1 MKLPFPFLTKRA
13 RPPYCP
19 LHRCVNGCPK
29 TLSFRAE
36 NETISELVTFT
47 ENDPTWS
54 YHHVD
59 EHPSPLSSSSSSS
72 SSSEQYEDDHV
83 EDVVRGLRSE
93 RLVFEPGEAK
103 SSKLLEERVEME
115 TMVSSNPF
123 EDFRRSMEEMVEGHE
138 GLHQDWEFLEEL
150 LACYLRINGRDNH
163 GYIVGA
169 FVDLL
174 VHLNNAIYKLF
185 HDNKHARAMQLE
197 HRFRTTV
204 KGTKI
209 INEYCHTLKN
219 LADYLDDV
227 DAPVTEHALVL
238 QVLQG
243 LPHDIRGQVH
253 FLQFQNL
260 FPSFLEVRSALLLV
274 EHQQA
279 DALPNA
285 GQSTALLSFSA
296 GGGSNTAGGGQLRQ
310 GSRGRTPGVA
320 VSADQIGAILVATAG
335 VAVDVD
341 EAARISDNLAQ
352 IPDSSPLPHPA
363 F

>member
-123 EDFRRSMEEMVEGHE
+123 EEFRRSMEEMVEGHE

-174 VHLNNAIYKLF
+174 VHLNNGDHRQSVNRGAIVVASSSSFSSSKRSLSVCGGHHCLLCSSSSSYSSTSSASPLSF
-185 HDNKHARAMQLE
+185 CST
-197 HRFRTTV
+197 FR
-204 KGTKI
+204 
-209 INEYCHTLKN
+209 
-219 LADYLDDV
+219 
-227 DAPVTEHALVL
+227 P
-238 QVLQG
+238 
-243 LPHDIRGQVH
+243 
-253 FLQFQNL
+253 
-260 FPSFLEVRSALLLV
+260 
-274 EHQQA
+274 
-279 DALPNA
+279 
-285 GQSTALLSFSA
+285 STA
-296 GGGSNTAGGGQLRQ
+296 TA
-310 GSRGRTPGVA
+310 
-320 VSADQIGAILVATAG
+320 
-335 VAVDVD
+335 
-341 EAARISDNLAQ
+341 
-352 IPDSSPLPHPA
+352 
-363 F
+363 